1 MILNRATRRIVVL
14 GLLAGGLGGCV
25 SQQEYDTL
33 YENNRSLEERNIE
46 LVAQLEEANTTAN
59 RLRGSQGNCADLLAQ
74 RDQDISQLRQ
84 QIVSFREMNAD
95 LENRLGSMDLGRL
108 DPATDKAL
116 AKLAARFPKQIQY
129 DAERG
134 MLRFASDMTFG
145 SGSDEIRDE
154 AKQTIAALAEVLK
167 MTEAEPYDVVIVGH
181 TDTAK
186 ISSGTAQRHPTNM
199 HLSAHRAISVRN
211 ELAGVGIDA
220 TKMQVAG
227 WGEFRPAVSNA
238 ADGNTPQNRRVEVFL
253 VTSSRNF
260 TSNRSSTTANVDT
273 ESAPDRVYDP
283 TK

>member
-1 MILNRATRRIVVL
+1 MVLNRATRRIVVL

-25 SQQEYDTL
+25 SQQEYDAL

-46 LVAQLEEANTTAN
+46 LVAQLEEANTTAD
-59 RLRGSQGNCADLLAQ
+59 RLRGSQGNCSDLLSQ
-74 RDQDISQLRQ
+74 RDQDISRLRQ
-84 QIVSFREMNAD
+84 QITVFQQANAD
-95 LENRLGSMDLGRL
+95 LESRLNSLELGRL
-108 DPATDKAL
+108 DPTTDRAL
-116 AKLAARFPKQIQY
+116 ANLAARFPRQIQY
-129 DAERG
+129 DADRG
-134 MLRFASDMTFG
+134 MLRFASDLTFG
-145 SGSDEIRDE
+145 SGSDQIRDE
-154 AKQTIAALAEVLK
+154 ATETIAALAEVLN

-181 TDTAK
+181 TDSQK

-211 ELAGVGIDA
+211 ELAGLGIDA
-220 TKMQVAG
+220 GKMQVAG

-260 TSNRSSTTANVDT
+260 TSDGGSTTANVDT